1 MSYFLLVGIKDGKP
15 IKNHNELRLIRKDDE
30 MKKLTAREELFC
42 RMYAYC
48 RNGREAAV
56 KSGYTVCP
64 EINSRK
70 LLARHLIR
78 ETIERYSQ
86 EMTITLSEVKAG
98 LRRIAFSSSADAVK
112 LILCQDGQD
121 IDPEDL
127 DLFNVAEIK
136 KPKGGGLEIKFFDR
150 IKALEKLG
158 DITEADTAE
167 KAACASFYEAL
178 EKSH

>member
-1 MSYFLLVGIKDGKP
+1 
-15 IKNHNELRLIRKDDE
+15 

-56 KSGYTVCP
+56 KAGYTVCP
-64 EINSRK
+64 EILSRK
-70 LLARHLIR
+70 LLGKYLVR
-78 ETIERYSQ
+78 ETIDRYSQ
-86 EMTITLSEVKAG
+86 EMIVTLNEVKAG
-98 LRRIAFSSSADAVK
+98 LRRIAFSPSADSVK
-112 LILCQDGQD
+112 LILAEDPSAL
-121 IDPEDL
+121 DPESL

-158 DITEADTAE
+158 DITSADGGEKTASS
-167 KAACASFYEAL
+167 SFYEAL
-178 EKSH
+178 ERSAENQGDET

>member
-1 MSYFLLVGIKDGKP
+1 MKICG
-15 IKNHNELRLIRKDDE
+15 RKDDE

-56 KSGYTVCP
+56 KAGYTVCP

-70 LLARHLIR
+70 LLAKHLIR
-78 ETIERYSQ
+78 ETIEMYSQ
-86 EMTITLSEVKAG
+86 EMNITLSEVKAG
-98 LRRIAFSSSADAVK
+98 LRRIAFSSSADAVR
-112 LILCQDGQD
+112 LILADD
-121 IDPEDL
+121 AEELDPENL
-127 DLFNVAEIK
+127 DLFNIAEIK

-158 DITEADTAE
+158 DITDTDSVGNSVSS
-167 KAACASFYEAL
+167 SFYEAL
-178 EKSH
+178 ERSAKNRGDAT